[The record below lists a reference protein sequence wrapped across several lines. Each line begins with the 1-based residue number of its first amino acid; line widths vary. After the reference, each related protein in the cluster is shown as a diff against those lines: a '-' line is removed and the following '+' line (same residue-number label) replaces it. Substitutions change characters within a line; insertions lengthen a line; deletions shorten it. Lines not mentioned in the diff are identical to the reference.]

1 MAASPTFNFALA
13 HDSGV
18 AAASIT
24 AILIGLVAMFSACQS
39 PVEQVSNHRNAQ
51 MSSVTAVVAPQLVVR
66 GGRSNFVVRPQA
78 LTETK
83 TDLQPVRAAAVFE
96 IVPSLAE
103 LFPTPDADL
112 SSESF
117 VTLWQLAPWFD
128 GGESGPV
135 P

>member
-1 MAASPTFNFALA
+1 
-13 HDSGV
+13 
-18 AAASIT
+18 
-24 AILIGLVAMFSACQS
+24 MFSACQS

-51 MSSVTAVVAPQLVVR
+51 MSSVTAVVAPQLVVW